1 MIKHAPFPKEELD
14 RRIDRVKATLSEQ
27 NLDGIVVSVPEN
39 IYYLTGMDHLGFF
52 AAHVL
57 VINSDGKMA
66 LACRAMEKI
75 TFDNQVRNARFYG
88 HQDHEELAD
97 YVVQAMKDLGLSGSR
112 VALERRSL
120 FLHLHHA
127 EGILAKMQGVEWV
140 EGSGLV
146 DNLRQAKSPLEIEYT
161 RKAARA
167 ADLGMSAC
175 IEVIRDGVTDYEI
188 AAEYMRVSTLEG
200 SEPTGFGPFIRPT
213 TRLGEEHTTWR
224 GENFRNGDAVFLE
237 NAASYRKYHAPM
249 GRLVYVG
256 RAPDGVEKSAQLAMD
271 GMKAICGALKVG
283 EKAGEAYAAWREV
296 AASAGLADYER
307 HHCGYMVGIGF
318 PPSWTGGSMVTSL
331 FPGSERTL
339 EIGMVF
345 HAHSWFTNTDVV
357 DYFISNT
364 VILTENGAEVLTA
377 TTPENLIIR

>member
-1 MIKHAPFPKEELD
+1 MNEHAPFPKDELD
-14 RRIDRVKATLSEQ
+14 RRINRVTQALAEQ
-27 NLDGIVVSVPEN
+27 DLDGVVIASPEN
-39 IYYLTGMDHLGFF
+39 IYYLTGMDHWGFF

-57 VINSDGKMA
+57 VVNRDGEMA
-66 LACRAMEKI
+66 LTCRAMEKI

-88 HQDHEELAD
+88 HQDHEELSE
-97 YVVQAMKDLGLSGSR
+97 YVAQAITDLGLSGGR
-112 VALERRSL
+112 VAIERRSL

-127 EGILAKMQGVEWV
+127 EGILEKAKVREWSD
-140 EGSGLV
+140 GSGLV

-161 RKAARA
+161 RKAAKA
-167 ADLGMSAC
+167 VDIGMSAC
-175 IEVIRDGVTDYEI
+175 INMICDGATDYEV
-188 AAEYMRVSTLEG
+188 AAEYMRASTLAG

-224 GENFRNGDAVFLE
+224 GEIFRNGDAVFLE

-249 GRLVYVG
+249 GRLVYIG
-256 RAPDGVEKSAQLAMD
+256 SAPKGAEKSAELAMN

-283 EKAGEAYAAWREV
+283 GKAGDAYAAWREV

-318 PPSWTGGSMVTSL
+318 SPSWTGGSMVTSL

-339 EIGMVF
+339 EQGMVF
-345 HAHSWFTNTDVV
+345 HAHSWFTDTDVV

-364 VILTENGAEVLTA
+364 VILTKDGAEVLTA
-377 TTPENLIIR
+377 TTPENLVVK

>member
-1 MIKHAPFPKEELD
+1 MNEHAPFPKDELD
-14 RRIDRVKATLSEQ
+14 RRINRVTEALAEQ
-27 NLDGIVVSVPEN
+27 DLDGVVIASPEN
-39 IYYLTGMDHLGFF
+39 IYYLTGMDHWGFF

-57 VINSDGKMA
+57 VVNRDGEMA
-66 LACRAMEKI
+66 LTCRAMEKI

-88 HQDHEELAD
+88 HQDHEELSE
-97 YVVQAMKDLGLSGSR
+97 YVAQAITDLGLSGGR
-112 VALERRSL
+112 VAIERRSL

-127 EGILAKMQGVEWV
+127 EGILEKAKVREWSD
-140 EGSGLV
+140 GSGLV

-161 RKAARA
+161 RKAAKA
-167 ADLGMSAC
+167 VDIGMSAC
-175 IEVIRDGVTDYEI
+175 INMICDGATDYEV
-188 AAEYMRVSTLEG
+188 AAEYMRASTLAG

-224 GENFRNGDAVFLE
+224 GEIFRNGDAVFLE

-249 GRLVYVG
+249 GRLVYIG
-256 RAPDGVEKSAQLAMD
+256 SAPKGAEKSAELAMN

-283 EKAGEAYAAWREV
+283 GKAGDAYAAWREV

-318 PPSWTGGSMVTSL
+318 SPSWTGGSMVTSL

-339 EIGMVF
+339 EQGMVF
-345 HAHSWFTNTDVV
+345 HAHSWFTDTDVV

-364 VILTENGAEVLTA
+364 VILTKDGAEVLTA
-377 TTPENLIIR
+377 TTPENLVVK

>member
-1 MIKHAPFPKEELD
+1 MSRHDVFPRQELD
-14 RRIDRVKATLSEQ
+14 ARLANVRQCLARE
-27 NLDGIVVSVPEN
+27 NLDGLVITAPEN
-39 IYYLTGMDHLGFF
+39 IYYLTGMDHWGFF

-57 VINSDGKMA
+57 VMNANGEMA
-66 LACRAMEKI
+66 LVCRAMEKI

-88 HQDHEELAD
+88 HQDHEELSD
-97 YVVQAMKDLGLSGSR
+97 YVVRAMKDLGLSGGR

-127 EGILAKMQGVEWV
+127 EGILEKAQDLEWV
-140 EGSGLV
+140 DGTGLV

-161 RKAARA
+161 RKAAKA
-167 ADLGMSAC
+167 ADAGMGAC
-175 IEVIRDGVTDYEI
+175 IDLIRDGATDYEI
-188 AAEYMRVSTLEG
+188 AAEYMRASTLAG

-224 GENFRNGDAVFLE
+224 GETFRHGDAVFLE

-249 GRLVYVG
+249 GRLVFVG
-256 RAPDGVEKSAQLAMD
+256 SAPEGAEKSAELAMD

-283 EKAGEAYAAWREV
+283 GKAGDAYAAWREV
-296 AASAGLADYER
+296 AASGGLANYER

-318 PPSWTGGSMVTSL
+318 SPSWTGGSMVTSL
-331 FPGSERTL
+331 FPGSERAL
-339 EIGMVF
+339 EVGMVF

-364 VILTENGAEVLTA
+364 VILTEDGAEVLTA
-377 TTPENLIIR
+377 TTPENLVIK

>member
-1 MIKHAPFPKEELD
+1 MNEHAPFPKDELD
-14 RRIDRVKATLSEQ
+14 RRINRVTEALAEQ
-27 NLDGIVVSVPEN
+27 DLDGVVIASPEN
-39 IYYLTGMDHLGFF
+39 IYYLTGMDHWGFF

-57 VINSDGKMA
+57 VVNRDGEMA
-66 LACRAMEKI
+66 LTCRAMEKI

-88 HQDHEELAD
+88 HQDHEELSE
-97 YVVQAMKDLGLSGSR
+97 YVAQAITDLGLSGGR
-112 VALERRSL
+112 VAIERRSL

-127 EGILAKMQGVEWV
+127 EGILEKAKVREWSD
-140 EGSGLV
+140 GSGLV

-161 RKAARA
+161 RKAAKA
-167 ADLGMSAC
+167 VDIGMSAC
-175 IEVIRDGVTDYEI
+175 INMIRDGATDYEV
-188 AAEYMRVSTLEG
+188 AAEYMRASTLAG

-224 GENFRNGDAVFLE
+224 GEIFRNGDAVFLE

-249 GRLVYVG
+249 GRLVYIG
-256 RAPDGVEKSAQLAMD
+256 SAPKGAEKSAELAMN

-283 EKAGEAYAAWREV
+283 GKAGDAYAAWREV
-296 AASAGLADYER
+296 AASAGLADYVR

-318 PPSWTGGSMVTSL
+318 SPSWTGGSMVTSL

-339 EIGMVF
+339 EQGMVF
-345 HAHSWFTNTDVV
+345 HAHSWFTDTDVV

-364 VILTENGAEVLTA
+364 VILTKDGAEVLTA
-377 TTPENLIIR
+377 TTPENLVVK

>member
-1 MIKHAPFPKEELD
+1 MNEHAPFPKDELD
-14 RRIDRVKATLSEQ
+14 RRINRVTEALAEQ
-27 NLDGIVVSVPEN
+27 DLDGVVIASPEN
-39 IYYLTGMDHLGFF
+39 IYYLTGMDHWGFF

-57 VINSDGKMA
+57 VVNRDGEMA
-66 LACRAMEKI
+66 LTCRAMEKI

-88 HQDHEELAD
+88 HQDHEELSE
-97 YVVQAMKDLGLSGSR
+97 YVVQAITDLGLSGGR
-112 VALERRSL
+112 VAIERRSL

-127 EGILAKMQGVEWV
+127 EGILEKAKVREWSD
-140 EGSGLV
+140 GSGLV

-161 RKAARA
+161 RKAAKA
-167 ADLGMSAC
+167 VDIGMSAC
-175 IEVIRDGVTDYEI
+175 INMIRDRATDYEV
-188 AAEYMRVSTLEG
+188 AAEYMRASTLAG

-224 GENFRNGDAVFLE
+224 GEIFRNGDAVFLE

-249 GRLVYVG
+249 GRLVYIG
-256 RAPDGVEKSAQLAMD
+256 SAPKGAEKSAELAMN
-271 GMKAICGALKVG
+271 GMKAICGALRVG
-283 EKAGEAYAAWREV
+283 GKAGDAYAAWREV

-318 PPSWTGGSMVTSL
+318 SPSWTGGSMVTSL

-339 EIGMVF
+339 EQGMVF
-345 HAHSWFTNTDVV
+345 HAHSWFTDTDVV

-364 VILTENGAEVLTA
+364 VILTKDGAEVLTA
-377 TTPENLIIR
+377 TTPENLVVK

>member
-1 MIKHAPFPKEELD
+1 MNEHAPFPKDELD
-14 RRIDRVKATLSEQ
+14 RRINRVTEALAEQ
-27 NLDGIVVSVPEN
+27 DLDGVVIASPEN
-39 IYYLTGMDHLGFF
+39 IYYLTGMDHWGFF

-57 VINSDGKMA
+57 VVNRDGEMA
-66 LACRAMEKI
+66 LTCRAMEKI

-88 HQDHEELAD
+88 HQDHEELSE
-97 YVVQAMKDLGLSGSR
+97 YVAQAITDLGLSGGR
-112 VALERRSL
+112 VAIERRSL

-127 EGILAKMQGVEWV
+127 EGILEKAKVREWSD
-140 EGSGLV
+140 GSGLV

-161 RKAARA
+161 RKAAKA
-167 ADLGMSAC
+167 VDIGMSAC
-175 IEVIRDGVTDYEI
+175 INMIRNGATDYEV
-188 AAEYMRVSTLEG
+188 AAEYMRASTLAG

-224 GENFRNGDAVFLE
+224 GEIFRNGDAVFLE

-249 GRLVYVG
+249 GRLVYIG
-256 RAPDGVEKSAQLAMD
+256 SAPKSAEKSAELAMN

-283 EKAGEAYAAWREV
+283 GKAGDAYAAWREV

-318 PPSWTGGSMVTSL
+318 SPSWTGGSMVTSL

-339 EIGMVF
+339 EQGMVF
-345 HAHSWFTNTDVV
+345 HAHSWFTDTDVV

-364 VILTENGAEVLTA
+364 VILTKDGAEVLTA
-377 TTPENLIIR
+377 TTPENLVVK

>member
-1 MIKHAPFPKEELD
+1 MNEHAPFPKDELD
-14 RRIDRVKATLSEQ
+14 RRINRVTEALAEQ
-27 NLDGIVVSVPEN
+27 DLDGVVIASPEN
-39 IYYLTGMDHLGFF
+39 IYYLTGMDHWGFF

-57 VINSDGKMA
+57 VVNRDGEMA
-66 LACRAMEKI
+66 LTCRAMEKI

-88 HQDHEELAD
+88 HQDHEELSE
-97 YVVQAMKDLGLSGSR
+97 YVAQAITDLGLSGGR
-112 VALERRSL
+112 VAIERRSL

-127 EGILAKMQGVEWV
+127 EGILEKAKVREWSD
-140 EGSGLV
+140 GSGLV

-161 RKAARA
+161 RKAAKA
-167 ADLGMSAC
+167 VDIGMSAC
-175 IEVIRDGVTDYEI
+175 INMIRDGATDYEV
-188 AAEYMRVSTLEG
+188 AAEYMRASTLAG

-224 GENFRNGDAVFLE
+224 GEIFRNGDAVFLE

-249 GRLVYVG
+249 GRLVYIG
-256 RAPDGVEKSAQLAMD
+256 SAPKGAEKSAELAMN

-283 EKAGEAYAAWREV
+283 GKAGDAYAAWREV

-318 PPSWTGGSMVTSL
+318 SPSWTGGSMVTSL

-339 EIGMVF
+339 EQGMVF
-345 HAHSWFTNTDVV
+345 HAHSWFTDTDVV

-364 VILTENGAEVLTA
+364 VILTKGGAEVLTA
-377 TTPENLIIR
+377 TTPENLVVK

>member
-1 MIKHAPFPKEELD
+1 MNEHAPFPKDELD
-14 RRIDRVKATLSEQ
+14 RRINRVTEALAEQ
-27 NLDGIVVSVPEN
+27 DLDGVVIASPEN
-39 IYYLTGMDHLGFF
+39 IYYLTGMDHWGFF

-57 VINSDGKMA
+57 VVNRDGEMA
-66 LACRAMEKI
+66 LTCRAMEKI

-88 HQDHEELAD
+88 HQDHEELSE
-97 YVVQAMKDLGLSGSR
+97 YVAQAITDLGLSGGR
-112 VALERRSL
+112 VAIERRSL

-127 EGILAKMQGVEWV
+127 EGILEKAKVREWSD
-140 EGSGLV
+140 GSGLV

-161 RKAARA
+161 RKAAKA
-167 ADLGMSAC
+167 VDIGMSAC
-175 IEVIRDGVTDYEI
+175 INMIRNGATDYEV
-188 AAEYMRVSTLEG
+188 AAEYMRASTLAG

-224 GENFRNGDAVFLE
+224 GEIFRNGDAVFLE

-249 GRLVYVG
+249 GRLVYIG
-256 RAPDGVEKSAQLAMD
+256 SAPKGAEKSAELAMN

-283 EKAGEAYAAWREV
+283 GKAGDAYAAWREV

-318 PPSWTGGSMVTSL
+318 SPSWTGGSMVTSL

-339 EIGMVF
+339 EQGMVF
-345 HAHSWFTNTDVV
+345 HAHSWFTDTGVV

-364 VILTENGAEVLTA
+364 VILTKDGAEVLTA
-377 TTPENLIIR
+377 TTPENLVVK

>member
-1 MIKHAPFPKEELD
+1 MIKHEPFPKEELD
-14 RRIDRVKATLSEQ
+14 NRVNRVTSVLAEQ
-27 NLDGIVVSVPEN
+27 DLDGLVIASPEN
-39 IYYLTGMDHLGFF
+39 IYYLTGLDHWGFF

-57 VINSDGKMA
+57 LINRNGEMA

-88 HQDHEELAD
+88 HQDHEELSD
-97 YVVQAMKDLGLSGSR
+97 YVVQAMKDLGLSGGR
-112 VALERRSL
+112 IGLERRSL

-127 EGILAKMQGVEWV
+127 QGILEKSSDVTWED
-140 EGSGLV
+140 GSGLV
-146 DNLRQAKSPLEIEYT
+146 DDLRQAKSPLEIEYT

-175 IEVIRDGVTDYEI
+175 IELIRDGATDYEI

-200 SEPTGFGPFIRPT
+200 SEPVGFGPFIRPK

-224 GENFRNGDAVFLE
+224 GETFRNGDAVFLE
-237 NAASYRKYHAPM
+237 NAASYRKYQAPM

-256 RAPDGVEKSAQLAMD
+256 SAPEGAEKSAQLAID
-271 GMKAICGALKVG
+271 GMKAICDTLKVG
-283 EKAGEAYAAWREV
+283 AKAGDSYAAWREV

-331 FPGSERTL
+331 FPGSERIL
-339 EIGMVF
+339 EAGMVF

-364 VILTENGAEVLTA
+364 VILTDDGAEVLTA
-377 TTPENLIIR
+377 TTPEGLVVR

>member
-1 MIKHAPFPKEELD
+1 MNEHAPFPKDELD
-14 RRIDRVKATLSEQ
+14 RRINRVTEALAEQ
-27 NLDGIVVSVPEN
+27 DLDGVVIASPEN
-39 IYYLTGMDHLGFF
+39 IYYLTGMDHWGFF

-57 VINSDGKMA
+57 VVNRDGEMA
-66 LACRAMEKI
+66 LTCRAMEKI

-88 HQDHEELAD
+88 HQDHEELSE
-97 YVVQAMKDLGLSGSR
+97 YVVQAITDLGLSGGR
-112 VALERRSL
+112 VAIERRSL

-127 EGILAKMQGVEWV
+127 EGILEKAKVRVWSD
-140 EGSGLV
+140 GSGLV

-161 RKAARA
+161 RKAAKA
-167 ADLGMSAC
+167 VDIGMSAC
-175 IEVIRDGVTDYEI
+175 INMICDGATDYEV
-188 AAEYMRVSTLEG
+188 AAEYMRASTLAG

-224 GENFRNGDAVFLE
+224 GEIFRNGDAVFLE

-249 GRLVYVG
+249 GRLVYIG
-256 RAPDGVEKSAQLAMD
+256 SAPKGAEKSAELAMN

-283 EKAGEAYAAWREV
+283 GKAGDAYAAWREV

-318 PPSWTGGSMVTSL
+318 SPSWTGGSMVTSL

-339 EIGMVF
+339 EQGMVF
-345 HAHSWFTNTDVV
+345 HAHSWFTDTDVV

-364 VILTENGAEVLTA
+364 VILTKDGAEVLTA
-377 TTPENLIIR
+377 TTPENLVVK

>member
-1 MIKHAPFPKEELD
+1 MNEHAPFPKDELD
-14 RRIDRVKATLSEQ
+14 RRINRVTEALAEQ
-27 NLDGIVVSVPEN
+27 DLDGVVIASPEN
-39 IYYLTGMDHLGFF
+39 IYYLTGMDHWGFF

-57 VINSDGKMA
+57 VVNRDGEMA
-66 LACRAMEKI
+66 LTCRAMEKI

-88 HQDHEELAD
+88 HQDHEELSE
-97 YVVQAMKDLGLSGSR
+97 YVAQAITDLGLSGGR
-112 VALERRSL
+112 VAIERRSL

-127 EGILAKMQGVEWV
+127 EGILEKAKVREWSD
-140 EGSGLV
+140 GSGLV

-161 RKAARA
+161 RKAAKA
-167 ADLGMSAC
+167 VDIGMSAC
-175 IEVIRDGVTDYEI
+175 INMIRDGATDYEV
-188 AAEYMRVSTLEG
+188 AAEYMRASTLAG

-224 GENFRNGDAVFLE
+224 GEIFRNGDAVFLE

-249 GRLVYVG
+249 GRLVYIG
-256 RAPDGVEKSAQLAMD
+256 SAPKGAEKSAELAMN
-271 GMKAICGALKVG
+271 GMKAICGALRVG
-283 EKAGEAYAAWREV
+283 GKAGDAYAAWREV

-318 PPSWTGGSMVTSL
+318 SPSWTGGSMVTSL

-339 EIGMVF
+339 EQGMVF
-345 HAHSWFTNTDVV
+345 HAHSWFTDTDVV

-364 VILTENGAEVLTA
+364 VILTKDGAEVLTA
-377 TTPENLIIR
+377 TTPESLVVK